1 MSISR
6 QNLSIVIV
14 TLKSE
19 KIIDKCLK
27 SIDKKIPIIVVE
39 NSKNK
44 RFKEELERKYPNL
57 KCILSNSN
65 LGMGAG
71 NNIGIKETRTDF
83 VLLLN
88 PDVELESNTLEELYL
103 ASEKIKE
110 FSILSPIS
118 SDENFPNY
126 GMFNKKRINITKS
139 PFKVDYVDGFA
150 MLLNKN
156 KFKDQIY
163 FDENFFLYL
172 ENDDLCLRV
181 NKESGSI
188 YVIPT
193 SKIHHAGASTVDTKY
208 KNEVELSRNWHW
220 VWSRFYFCKKNF
232 GFLKA
237 IKENLLTY
245 ISALI
250 KFLIYMLV
258 NNKFK
263 KRIYFNRASGFYN
276 ALIGK
281 SSWYRPNLDD

>member
-1 MSISR
+1 M
-6 QNLSIVIV
+6 
-14 TLKSE
+14 
-19 KIIDKCLK
+19 
-27 SIDKKIPIIVVE
+27 
-39 NSKNK
+39 
-44 RFKEELERKYPNL
+44 
-57 KCILSNSN
+57 
-65 LGMGAG
+65 
-71 NNIGIKETRTDF
+71 
-83 VLLLN
+83 
-88 PDVELESNTLEELYL
+88 EELYL

-126 GMFNKKRINITKS
+126 GMLNKKRINITNS
-139 PFKVDYVDGFA
+139 PVKVDYVDGFA
-150 MLLNKN
+150 MLLNKS
-156 KFKDQIY
+156 KFKNQIY

-220 VWSRFYFCKKNF
+220 VWAKFYFCKKNF